1 MGDFM
6 PLRHCSICGRS
17 FQPHPQVAKQ
27 SVCSDKACQRERKRR
42 WQQAKRLDDPDY
54 HDNQTRSA
62 RAWAQRN
69 PDYWHD
75 YRAGHPEYVERNRAQ
90 QGQRNRQTREGIAKM
105 VASSAGKPLPTGTY
119 LLRVV
124 APSDVAKMD
133 AWIVEITALS
143 VQNEDLAADCKE
155 MT

>member
-1 MGDFM
+1 
-6 PLRHCSICGRS
+6 
-17 FQPHPQVAKQ
+17 
-27 SVCSDKACQRERKRR
+27 
-42 WQQAKRLDDPDY
+42 
-54 HDNQTRSA
+54 
-62 RAWAQRN
+62 
-69 PDYWHD
+69 
-75 YRAGHPEYVERNRAQ
+75 
-90 QGQRNRQTREGIAKM
+90 M

-143 VQNEDLAADCKE
+143 VQSEDLAADCNE